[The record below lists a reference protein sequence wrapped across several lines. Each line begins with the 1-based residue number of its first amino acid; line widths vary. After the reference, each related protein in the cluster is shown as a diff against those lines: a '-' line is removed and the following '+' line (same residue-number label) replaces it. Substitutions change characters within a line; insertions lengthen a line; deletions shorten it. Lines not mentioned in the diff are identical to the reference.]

1 MMKSRH
7 KRRPDLYPK
16 WMNKQD
22 SPSELCRQRDG
33 LVCVDCGIAQY
44 TQLTSAS
51 GAPYFVYLHASHLHQ
66 LDPDP
71 VEPIENQRLRA
82 RCPRCHR
89 IYDMYWQRRAEEVE
103 HQVTLH
109 EILRERQMPTSRY
122 KVENLDEEYTA
133 EYDSKSG
140 KLTLYAPGERWEFTG
155 EAARK
160 LRDFLSS
167 QAEPPAKAKTTK
179 RKRA

>member
-1 MMKSRH
+1 MMKSRR

-22 SPSELCRQRDG
+22 SPPELCRQRDG

-44 TQLTSAS
+44 TQLTSAN

-71 VEPIENQRLRA
+71 VEPIDGQRLRA

-89 IYDMYWQRRAEEVE
+89 IYDMYWQRRTEEVE

-109 EILRERQMPTSRY
+109 EILRERVAPTKRFT
-122 KVENLDEEYTA
+122 VATLDEGCTA
-133 EYDSKSG
+133 EYDRKSG
-140 KLTLYAPGERWEFTG
+140 KLTLYAPGERWDFST
-155 EAARK
+155 EAAHK

-167 QAEPPAKAKTTK
+167 QAEPPEQTK
-179 RKRA
+179 PKKQKHA